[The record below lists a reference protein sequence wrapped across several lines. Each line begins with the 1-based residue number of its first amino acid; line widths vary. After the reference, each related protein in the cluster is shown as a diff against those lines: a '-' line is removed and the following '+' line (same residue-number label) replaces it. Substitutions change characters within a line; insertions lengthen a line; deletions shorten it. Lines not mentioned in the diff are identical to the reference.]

1 MSLEE
6 DESVAIFSHS
16 SRSRKKRKKTPVK
29 VKSTT
34 EATAGVEKPASDLE
48 AKTNADS
55 RSVEE
60 EVVVEE
66 KRNKSRSGERETSSS
81 EGESSSFQNLG
92 LNAWI
97 SSVCTSLG
105 MRKATPVQSACIPE
119 ILEGRDVVACA
130 ETGSG
135 KTACFLLPALQMLA
149 RDRFGVFC
157 LVLVPARELAYQALE
172 QLRGLGGN
180 VVGMTGVAIVGGMS
194 ITDQCREL
202 ATKPHFVFATPGR
215 LKDILTHDSSCAKAF
230 KRLRMFVIDEADRI
244 LDPAFEEDLR
254 VIGQYLP
261 ARRQTLLFS
270 ATISQ
275 SIEILQ
281 KVVMK
286 DSFKW
291 SQHDKF
297 KPVDS
302 IKDQYVFVPEKVK
315 EVYLFY
321 ILKQFEEL
329 KVRSAIIFVK
339 SCEGCHDLSYLLD
352 ELDIVA
358 VALHSKQK
366 QKQRMSSL
374 NKFKSGVCPI
384 LVATDVASRGLDI
397 PTVDLVINFDLP
409 KVPREY
415 VHRVG
420 RTGRAGRSGK
430 ALSFV
435 TQYTVQLLH
444 KIESLTGRQLT
455 NHACDEKQVLKLITR
470 VFAARK
476 AVRLRIEEEEEN
488 KL

>member
-1 MSLEE
+1 MSLQGSEQV
-6 DESVAIFSHS
+6 DIFSS
-16 SRSRKKRKKTPVK
+16 TSLLLQKKKRKREGKGKPNGSGRRSSEEPSKDLRKRKGTSK
-29 VKSTT
+29 DEKGLRSTKS
-34 EATAGVEKPASDLE
+34 
-48 AKTNADS
+48 
-55 RSVEE
+55 EE
-60 EVVVEE
+60 
-66 KRNKSRSGERETSSS
+66 SPSSPPSSS
-81 EGESSSFQNLG
+81 SPTSFQNTG

-97 SSVCTSLG
+97 RSICTSLG
-105 MRKATPVQSACIPE
+105 MKTATPVQRACIPE

-135 KTACFLLPALQMLA
+135 KTACYLLPALQMLA

-157 LVLVPARELAYQALE
+157 LVLVPARELAYQSLE

-180 VVGMTGVAIVGGMS
+180 VVGMKGVAIVGGMS
-194 ITDQCREL
+194 ITEQCREL
-202 ATKPHFVFATPGR
+202 AQKPHFVFATPGR
-215 LKDILTHDSSCAKAF
+215 LKDILEHDKNCAQAF
-230 KRLRMFVIDEADRI
+230 KRLKMFVIDEADRI
-244 LDPAFEEDLR
+244 LDPAFEEDLK
-254 VIGQYLP
+254 VIGGYLP
-261 ARRQTLLFS
+261 ENRQTLLFS

-281 KVVMK
+281 EVVMK
-286 DSFKW
+286 DCFKW
-291 SQHDKF
+291 SQHDMF
-297 KPVDS
+297 KTVAKV
-302 IKDQYVFVPEKVK
+302 KDQYIFVPEKVK
-315 EVYLFY
+315 EVYLYY
-321 ILKQFEEL
+321 ILEQFEEM

-339 SCEGCHDLSYLLD
+339 TVESCHVLSYLLY

-409 KVPREY
+409 KIPREY

-420 RTGRAGRSGK
+420 RTARAGRSGR

-435 TQYTVQLLH
+435 TQYTVDLLH
-444 KIESLTGRQLT
+444 KIESLIGRKLT
-455 NHACDEKQVLKLITR
+455 NYETHEKQVLKLITR

-476 AVRLRIEEEEEN
+476 AVTLRIEEEEEVEA
-488 KL
+488 